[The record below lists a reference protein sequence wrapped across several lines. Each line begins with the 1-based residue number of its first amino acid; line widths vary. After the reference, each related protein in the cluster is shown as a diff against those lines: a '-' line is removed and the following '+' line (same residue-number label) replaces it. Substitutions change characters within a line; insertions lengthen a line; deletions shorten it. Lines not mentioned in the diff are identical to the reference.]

1 VRLDD
6 NQTRIS
12 GARRADVTGVGAWE
26 PPCRGIG
33 IAKILK
39 KLQIHPRQGCHPV
52 DVGLYAAIGGA
63 MFGLALGTMIGA
75 AAAQQQQTQQQ
86 VPLCYAPNGNP
97 YFARAWHG
105 RWRC

>member
-6 NQTRIS
+6 DQTRIS

-39 KLQIHPRQGCHPV
+39 KRNFTLAQVCHPV
-52 DVGLYAAIGGA
+52 DVG
-63 MFGLALGTMIGA
+63 
-75 AAAQQQQTQQQ
+75 
-86 VPLCYAPNGNP
+86 
-97 YFARAWHG
+97 
-105 RWRC
+105 